1 MCLYIYERVGKVK
14 REKVR
19 ETKNK
24 EEKKMK
30 NKRLM
35 LCNKRGDEEKS
46 KIFKGKLKKREREK
60 SFWVDA

>member
-1 MCLYIYERVGKVK
+1 MK
-14 REKVR
+14 

-35 LCNKRGDEEKS
+35 LCNKRGDEEKKA
-46 KIFKGKLKKREREK
+46 KIFQGKLKKRAL
-60 SFWVDA
+60 WVDAYGIRVW